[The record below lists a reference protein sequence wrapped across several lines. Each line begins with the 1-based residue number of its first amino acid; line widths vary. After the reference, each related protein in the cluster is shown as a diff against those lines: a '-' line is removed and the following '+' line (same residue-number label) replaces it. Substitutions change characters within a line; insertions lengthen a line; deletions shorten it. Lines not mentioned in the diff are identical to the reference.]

1 MNRVIE
7 GVKLSKNKII
17 NSVDGSVLHG
27 IKRTD
32 NSYKGFGEAYF
43 STVNFNCVKGWK
55 KHTQM
60 NLNLIVPHG
69 EILFVLYDGRQ
80 NSPTFQMYNEYF
92 LSIKNYARL
101 TIPPKIWVAFKG
113 IGKKKNLL
121 LNIADIEHDQNEI
134 ERCSLDEIRYEW
146 KK

>member
-1 MNRVIE
+1 MNRLIE

-17 NSVDGSVLHG
+17 NAVDGSVLHG

-32 NSYKGFGEAYF
+32 KHFKGFGEAYF
-43 STVNFNCVKGWK
+43 STVNFNSIKGWK
-55 KHTQM
+55 KHTKM
-60 NLNLIVPHG
+60 NLNIVVPHG
-69 EILFVLYDGRQ
+69 EILFVLFDGREK
-80 NSPTFQMYNEYF
+80 SPTFEMYNEF
-92 LSIKNYARL
+92 KLSIKNYVRL

-134 ERCSLDEIRYEW
+134 ERCSLDKIRYEW
-146 KK
+146 